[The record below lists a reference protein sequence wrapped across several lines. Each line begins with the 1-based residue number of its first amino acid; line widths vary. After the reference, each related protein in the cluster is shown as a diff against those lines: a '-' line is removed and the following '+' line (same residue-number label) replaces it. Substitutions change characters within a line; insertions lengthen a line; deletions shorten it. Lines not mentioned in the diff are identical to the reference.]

1 MHSQTG
7 IYSRQI
13 RTVDSRHSQHDNT
26 TSINLQRSL
35 LFKNTN
41 QKQTERVQS
50 TQLFRLFRLI
60 AQWQKSSML
69 ENPINRRTRNSS
81 QINTSDWDIHLRR
94 PRLLQ
99 KQKMKKNIIM
109 ERAQD
114 SISSCSRDQLAEK
127 ASVRRRQSQTT
138 RNAFTISARETSSQK
153 LATRSLVMTK
163 INNHK
168 MRAEQ

>member
-35 LFKNTN
+35 LFKNTK

-99 KQKMKKNIIM
+99 KQMMKKKHHNGTRAGQYILLL
-109 ERAQD
+109 ERPARRKSFCSATAITNDAQC
-114 SISSCSRDQLAEK
+114 IHHFCSRDQLAE
-127 ASVRRRQSQTT
+127 A
-138 RNAFTISARETSSQK
+138 RNAITCDDK
-153 LATRSLVMTK
+153 
-163 INNHK
+163 N
-168 MRAEQ
+168 